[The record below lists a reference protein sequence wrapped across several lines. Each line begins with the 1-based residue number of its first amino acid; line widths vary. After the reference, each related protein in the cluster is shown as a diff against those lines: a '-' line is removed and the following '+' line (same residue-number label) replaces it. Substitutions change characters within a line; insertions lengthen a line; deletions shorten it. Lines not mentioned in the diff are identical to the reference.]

1 MNSSRKYKAGYVAL
15 IGRPNVGKSTLLNN
29 ILGKKIAIISDKPQ
43 TTRNRILG
51 IKTTEKGQI
60 VFVDNPGIHKPLFKL
75 NERMM
80 SYVYSSLENCDLVA
94 LIIDAIQKYGRGDE
108 FVINT
113 LKKIKTPCFLLI
125 NKIDLIGKEKIL
137 PIIDHYKDLL
147 NFKEIIPISAL
158 KGTNVDSFEEK
169 IYEYLPESEKLFP
182 DNMISDQSLK
192 FQISEIIREKVLY
205 YTEDELPYVTAVL
218 VEKIEPRNGVVYI
231 AGIIFVEKESHRKI
245 VIGHKGSL
253 IKLIGSKARKELE
266 FILKKKVFLDLKVK
280 VKEKWRDSP
289 SLLNLLE
296 QQQTSDFL
304 DN

>member
-1 MNSSRKYKAGYVAL
+1 MKENRKYKSGYVAL

-29 ILGKKIAIISDKPQ
+29 MLGRKIAIISDKPQ

-75 NERMM
+75 NEKMM
-80 SYVYSSLENCDLVA
+80 SYVYSSLESCDLIA
-94 LIIDAIQKYGRGDE
+94 LIIDATQKYGRGDE

-125 NKIDLIGKEKIL
+125 NKIDLIGKDKIL
-137 PIIDHYKDLL
+137 LIIDHYKDLL

-158 KGTNVDSFEEK
+158 KGTNLDLFEEK
-169 IYEYLPESEKLFP
+169 IYEYLPEGEKLYP
-182 DNMISDQSLK
+182 EDMISDQPLK
-192 FQISEIIREKVLY
+192 FQISEIIREKVLH

-218 VEKIEPRNGVVYI
+218 VEKMESRNNLVYI
-231 AGIIFVEKESHRKI
+231 AATIFVERESHRKI

-253 IKLIGSKARKELE
+253 IKTIGIKARKELE
-266 FILKKKVFLDLKVK
+266 FVLQKKVFLNLKVA
-280 VKEKWRDSP
+280 VREKWRDSP
-289 SLLNLLE
+289 ALLNLLD
-296 QQQTSDFL
+296 QQQSSD
-304 DN
+304 